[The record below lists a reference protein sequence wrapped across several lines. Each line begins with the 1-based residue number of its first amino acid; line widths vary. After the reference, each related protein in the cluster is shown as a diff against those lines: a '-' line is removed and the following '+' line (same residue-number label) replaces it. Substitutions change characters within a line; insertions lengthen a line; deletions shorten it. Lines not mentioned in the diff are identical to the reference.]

1 MNALVFGGSGF
12 LGSHTADVLSENRYD
27 VTIFDTKKSPYI
39 KPDQHMIVG
48 SILDKNAVEKAVK
61 NADVVY
67 NFAALADLDES
78 HNKPLETIETNI
90 LGNTIILDSC
100 LKNKVNRYV
109 FASTIYIYSDAGSF
123 YRISKFACE
132 LIIQNYWKE
141 YELPYTIL
149 RYGSLYGPRCQ
160 KNNFI
165 YGILRQALTEKKV
178 SRIGDGEEIREYI
191 HVRDASEL
199 SVVILSDK
207 YKNQSVN
214 ITGNQS
220 MKIKELFV
228 MISEMLEGNIDIE
241 YLPGDS
247 VSHHYRMT
255 PYKFDQS
262 PEIGKKLVSNYYHD
276 FGQGI
281 LESLDMIR
289 KECNASDTI

>member
-1 MNALVFGGSGF
+1 M
-12 LGSHTADVLSENRYD
+12 T
-27 VTIFDTKKSPYI
+27 
-39 KPDQHMIVG
+39 VG
-48 SILDKNAVEKAVK
+48 SILDKNTVEKTVK
-61 NADVVY
+61 SASVVY

-100 LKNKVNRYV
+100 LRNKIDRYV
-109 FASTIYIYSDAGSF
+109 FASTVYVYSNTGSF

-132 LIIQNYWKE
+132 LIIQNYQKE
-141 YELPYTIL
+141 YGLPYTIL

-165 YGILRQALTEKKV
+165 YKILRQALTEKKI

-199 SVVILSDK
+199 SVDILSDK

-228 MISEMLEGNIDIE
+228 MISEMLEYDIDIE
-241 YLPGDS
+241 YLPADS
-247 VSHHYRMT
+247 VSHHYKMT
-255 PYKFDQS
+255 PYKFIQLPDVA
-262 PEIGKKLVSNYYHD
+262 KKLVSNYYHD

-281 LESLDMIR
+281 LESLDIIR
-289 KECNASDTI
+289 REHDTSNTV

>member
-1 MNALVFGGSGF
+1 MNAVVFGGSGF

-39 KPDQHMIVG
+39 KPNQHMIIG
-48 SILDKNAVEKAVK
+48 NILDKNAVNVSIQH
-61 NADVVY
+61 ADVVY

-100 LKNKVNRYV
+100 LKNNVDRYV
-109 FASTIYIYSDAGSF
+109 FASTVYVYSDVGSF

-132 LIIQNYWKE
+132 LIIQNYQKE
-141 YELPYTIL
+141 YGLPYTIL
-149 RYGSLYGPRCQ
+149 RYGSLYGSRCQ

-165 YGILRQALTEKKV
+165 YKILKQALTEKKI

-199 SVVILSDK
+199 SVDILSDK
-207 YKNQSVN
+207 YKNQSIN

-220 MKIKELFV
+220 MKIKELFEMV
-228 MISEMLEGNIDIE
+228 SEMLEGNIDVE

-247 VSHHYRMT
+247 VSHHYRIT

-262 PEIGKKLVSNYYHD
+262 PEVGKKLVSNYYHD

-281 LESLDMIR
+281 LESLNAVR
-289 KECNASDTI
+289 RECNASDNV